1 MGLLPFVC
9 AVFTAPVSDV
19 QVTETLAFTDTA
31 ETVAATSTDFVTK
44 FMNMDL
50 INTTLVDYAKVFAM
64 GFALAT
70 ILILIT
76 YGVFKSLELV
86 HI

>member
-1 MGLLPFVC
+1 MGLLSFMC
-9 AVFTAPVSDV
+9 AVFTDPVSDV
-19 QVTETLAFTDTA
+19 QVTEAPAFTDTA
-31 ETVAATSTDFVTK
+31 ETVATTATDFVAK

-50 INTTLVDYAKVFAM
+50 TNTTLVDYAKVFAM

-70 ILILIT
+70 LLILIT
-76 YGVFKSLELV
+76 YGVFKALELV

>member
-1 MGLLPFVC
+1 MDLLPFVC

-19 QVTETLAFTDTA
+19 QVTEVPAFTDTA
-31 ETVAATSTDFVTK
+31 ETVATTATDFVSK

-76 YGVFKSLELV
+76 YGVFKSLELA

>member
-1 MGLLPFVC
+1 MDFLPFV
-9 AVFTAPVSDV
+9 ASVFSSPVSDV
-19 QVTETLAFTDTA
+19 QVTDAQAFTDTA
-31 ETVAATSTDFVTK
+31 ETVAETATGFADK

-76 YGVFKSLELV
+76 YGVFKSLELA